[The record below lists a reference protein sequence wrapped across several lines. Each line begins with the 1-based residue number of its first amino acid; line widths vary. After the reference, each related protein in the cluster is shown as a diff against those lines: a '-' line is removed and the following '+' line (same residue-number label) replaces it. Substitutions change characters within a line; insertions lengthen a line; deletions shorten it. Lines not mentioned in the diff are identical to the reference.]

1 MGQCRGGAW
10 AWDRQRGDWACKGR
24 LKWGGNDSFQMRGVL
39 CNLKGEHNRGKVGA
53 ACEGDPIQVLAS
65 SIGMVPPKP
74 HNPNSQQHSLTTLI
88 LSITPCY
95 CSPAPT
101 HPTWCTNCQH
111 THCQHMHACSLVRTE
126 A

>member
-39 CNLKGEHNRGKVGA
+39 CNLKGEDNRGKVGA

-65 SIGMVPPKP
+65 SIGMVPQ
-74 HNPNSQQHSLTTLI
+74 NLTTPTA
-88 LSITPCY
+88 SNTPL
-95 CSPAPT
+95 P
-101 HPTWCTNCQH
+101 H
-111 THCQHMHACSLVRTE
+111 
-126 A
+126 